1 MSSVMKAQVNDMTE
15 KICEALAAVRGKK
28 PLVHHI
34 TNYVTVN
41 DCANICLAVGGS
53 PIMADAIEEAA
64 NIAAISSSLVIN
76 MGTLNARTVQSM
88 IAAGVKAN
96 ECGIPVV
103 FDPVGAGASA
113 FRNETASILLD
124 KVKFSV
130 VRGNLSE
137 IRFLAD
143 NHTGTNG
150 VDVSA
155 EDLNEDAE
163 GIVKRCAE
171 KLGCVVASTGKT
183 DVISNGSRTILINN
197 GHEMLAGVTGT
208 GCMCSTLVGAFCGAN
223 TDMLVSAVGGI
234 LCMGIAGEL
243 AFEKSGQQGYG
254 SFRTSLIDEIGK
266 LDTQVLERMATLDE
280 KAN

>member
-1 MSSVMKAQVNDMTE
+1 MSSATKALVNDMIE
-15 KICEALAAVRGKK
+15 KICAALAAVRGKK

-64 NIAAISSSLVIN
+64 DIAAISSSLVIN
-76 MGTLNARTVQSM
+76 IGTLNSRTVQSM
-88 IAAGVKAN
+88 IEAGAKAN

-113 FRNETASILLD
+113 FRNETALMLLD
-124 KVKFSV
+124 KIKFSV

-143 NHTGTNG
+143 NHTGTKG
-150 VDVSA
+150 VEVSA
-155 EDLNEDAE
+155 EDLNEDSE

-171 KLGCVVASTGKT
+171 KLGCVVAGTGKT
-183 DVISNGSRTILINN
+183 DVISDGCRTVFIQN

-208 GCMCSTLVGAFCGAN
+208 GCMCTTLVGAFCGAN

-234 LCMGIAGEL
+234 LCMSIAGEG
-243 AFEKSGQQGYG
+243 AFGESGRQGLG
-254 SFRTSLIDEIGK
+254 SFRTSLINEIGM
-266 LDTQVLERMATLDE
+266 LNAQTLERVAKLDE

>member
-1 MSSVMKAQVNDMTE
+1 MNSAIRKVKKMINEISCALTSVRE
-15 KICEALAAVRGKK
+15 KK
-28 PLVHHI
+28 PLVQHI

-64 NIAAISSSLVIN
+64 DITAISSSLVIN
-76 MGTLNARTVQSM
+76 MGTLNARTIQSM
-88 IAAGVKAN
+88 IAAGIKAN

-113 FRNETASILLD
+113 FRNETALMLLD
-124 KVKFSV
+124 KIMFSV

-155 EDLNEDAE
+155 EDLHEDAE
-163 GIVKRCAE
+163 GIVKRCAI

-183 DVISNGSRTILINN
+183 DVISDGSRTILIQN

-208 GCMCSTLVGAFCGAN
+208 GCMCTTLVGAFCGAN
-223 TDMLVSAVGGI
+223 TDMLASAVGGI
-234 LCMGIAGEL
+234 LCMGITGEL
-243 AFEKSGQQGYG
+243 AFEKSGQQGFG
-254 SFRTSLIDEIGK
+254 SFRTSLVNETGK
-266 LDTQVLERMATLDE
+266 LNAQTLERMAKLDE

>member
-1 MSSVMKAQVNDMTE
+1 MNFLKEARVNDMTE
-15 KICEALAAVRGKK
+15 KICEALAAVRDKK

-34 TNYVTVN
+34 TNYVTVT

-53 PIMADAIEEAA
+53 PIMADATEEAA
-64 NIAAISSSLVIN
+64 DIAAISSSLVIN

-113 FRNETASILLD
+113 FRNETALMLLD
-124 KVKFSV
+124 KIMFSV

-150 VDVSA
+150 VDVA
-155 EDLNEDAE
+155 TEDLHEDAD
-163 GIVKRCAE
+163 GIVKRCAI

-183 DVISNGSRTILINN
+183 DVISDGSRTVLINN

-208 GCMCSTLVGAFCGAN
+208 GCMCTTLVGTFCGAN
-223 TDMLVSAVGGI
+223 TDMLASTVGGI

-243 AFEKSGQQGYG
+243 AFEISGQQGFG
-254 SFRTSLIDEIGK
+254 SFRTSLVNEIGK
-266 LDTQVLERMATLDE
+266 LDTQTLERMAKLDE